1 MHELFILALFSRKYE
16 ENRPIFHIYEFF
28 FCFYDK
34 YLLFFINY
42 LFFHKYLFGL
52 HFKFCFFQFQFI
64 YWIILHKIWKLC
76 PEGLTFLNLNLYIHK
91 NEEICPEG
99 IFNQMKKLYLK
110 DIIHQIEELCPEGQQ
125 NADDENHTHI
135 SFSRMRFG

>member
-1 MHELFILALFSRKYE
+1 MWVAQLGGQERRRDEDVGFILWLPETRKYEKMHELFILALFSRKYE

-52 HFKFCFFQFQFI
+52 HLFYFFCILKLEMNNFIHFDEEFYPEALTIYIETANSFFI
-64 YWIILHKIWKLC
+64 
-76 PEGLTFLNLNLYIHK
+76 
-91 NEEICPEG
+91 
-99 IFNQMKKLYLK
+99 
-110 DIIHQIEELCPEGQQ
+110 
-125 NADDENHTHI
+125 
-135 SFSRMRFG
+135 